1 MFKNLK
7 IIEIET
13 LLEDIDELLARL
25 EDHTHDED
33 GNDITI
39 IRHRIETMLK
49 KILD

>member
-13 LLEDIDELLARL
+13 LLEDIDDLLARL

-33 GNDITI
+33 GKDITK
-39 IRHRIETMLK
+39 IRHRIE
-49 KILD
+49 KILLKMLD